1 MKKPICAYLVNIDR
15 DVYGD
20 VDEVSKSQA
29 GDEGVGSVP
38 HTLVLVNNPQQG
50 GITHHSHHK
59 HSTGNDCVNI
69 LKIVL
74 DGSGVLAGWRPLH
87 SGIVIQQGFSGCGLE
102 TFMHIDFGGS
112 KVLKDFLC
120 SINVTYSN
128 SGQDG
133 H

>member
-1 MKKPICAYLVNIDR
+1 MKNQICAYLVDIDR

-29 GDEGVGSVP
+29 GDEGVGSIP

-50 GITHHSHHK
+50 GVTHHSHHK
-59 HSTGNDCVNI
+59 HETGNNCVNI
-69 LKIVL
+69 LKIKL
-74 DGSGVLAGWRPLH
+74 DGSGFLTGRRPLY
-87 SGIVIQQGFSGCGLE
+87 SGIVIQQGFTGGG
-102 TFMHIDFGGS
+102 MHIDFGGS

-120 SINVTYSN
+120 SVNVTYSN